1 MVQTAHHGGRLAP
14 EARLFESAPPRAAHW
29 ERTSMSDLPQTIE
42 IGGGIGEG
50 LRAARKPI
58 VLSHVGTILPHWKL
72 SALGSRTAK
81 PHR

>member
-1 MVQTAHHGGRLAP
+1 
-14 EARLFESAPPRAAHW
+14 
-29 ERTSMSDLPQTIE
+29 MSDLPQTIE

-72 SALGSRTAK
+72 SALSSRTAK
-81 PHR
+81 PHQQVSGFAPKDANQNTKLAFGSQSFCYSVRSRP

>member
-1 MVQTAHHGGRLAP
+1 
-14 EARLFESAPPRAAHW
+14 
-29 ERTSMSDLPQTIE
+29 MSDLPQTIE

-72 SALGSRTAK
+72 SALSSRTAK
-81 PHR
+81 PHQ